1 MCQKADTAFF
11 MLVRL
16 ARSLRFVGLYTC
28 RNVPIFRAPRRLPNV
43 PGRFAKCSPALWKT
57 SPIASVSTVT
67 PFDRAAWQLHMHG
80 GNRSCR

>member
-28 RNVPIFRAPRRLPNV
+28 RNVPIFERPADCQMFPVDLPNV
-43 PGRFAKCSPALWKT
+43 PRHFGKPHLSQ
-57 SPIASVSTVT
+57 ASV
-67 PFDRAAWQLHMHG
+67 R
-80 GNRSCR
+80 